1 MFGIY
6 RLLFTHTNKKEN
18 TMDNLKTGLF
28 GYKKSQV
35 NSLIKQKE
43 DIIKTQQK
51 DIDYLRAENSKIKQ
65 QSSPQKSTLKKLIN
79 KK

>member
-1 MFGIY
+1 
-6 RLLFTHTNKKEN
+6 
-18 TMDNLKTGLF
+18 MDNLKTGLF

>member
-1 MFGIY
+1 
-6 RLLFTHTNKKEN
+6 
-18 TMDNLKTGLF
+18 MDNLKTGLF
-28 GYKKSQV
+28 GYKKNQV